1 MPPLRVWP
9 GLLPLAR
16 HYSSRKYN
24 IVFLLGINI
33 ISLRR
38 NCCLIVD
45 SFEKNYREKKTRQG
59 DKETGRRED
68 RETGTPL
75 SGAISCKLVIRAFL
89 PPSGLDRR
97 RRRSLSP

>member
-1 MPPLRVWP
+1 VWP

-59 DKETGRRED
+59 DKEPGRRED
-68 RETGTPL
+68 RETGRQ
-75 SGAISCKLVIRAFL
+75 G
-89 PPSGLDRR
+89 DRDPIV
-97 RRRSLSP
+97 RSNLM

>member
-16 HYSSRKYN
+16 HYSSRKFN

-38 NCCLIVD
+38 DCCLIVD
-45 SFEKNYREKKTRQG
+45 SFEKNYREKRP
-59 DKETGRRED
+59 D
-68 RETGTPL
+68 RETKDREERKRGDRDTVIL
-75 SGAISCKLVIRAFL
+75 SRFRI
-89 PPSGLDRR
+89 
-97 RRRSLSP
+97 

>member
-59 DKETGRRED
+59 DKETRNGRQGQGRRQGD
-68 RETGTPL
+68 RDP
-75 SGAISCKLVIRAFL
+75 IV
-89 PPSGLDRR
+89 
-97 RRRSLSP
+97 RSNLM

>member
-59 DKETGRRED
+59 DKETGRD
-68 RETGTPL
+68 REETGRQGPHCQEQSHVSWL
-75 SGAISCKLVIRAFL
+75 SGLFCRHQA
-89 PPSGLDRR
+89 
-97 RRRSLSP
+97 